1 MTYSQNSEAE
11 DLVIFLDVLFT
22 VRFPLSITG
31 RLAEEMSAHLSVCE
45 EENGIILIMVM
56 CSSSCHFSRGS
67 KPGASQHVNKPGCE

>member
-31 RLAEEMSAHLSVCE
+31 RLAEERSTHLSVCE
-45 EENGIILIMVM
+45 EEMEL
-56 CSSSCHFSRGS
+56 F
-67 KPGASQHVNKPGCE
+67 